1 MPTGDSA
8 CPHARHTDGSWE
20 TAPLLVSE
28 GGCQGAAER
37 FLQEQRGH
45 LVMFTV
51 PHGSLLASQAPHTR
65 GSRHT
70 HTQ

>member
-1 MPTGDSA
+1 MPTGCSA

-37 FLQEQRGH
+37 FLQEQ
-45 LVMFTV
+45 
-51 PHGSLLASQAPHTR
+51 
-65 GSRHT
+65 
-70 HTQ
+70 